1 MDLSFNK
8 QLDYQVNTFDI
19 ITPKHN
25 PKVEI
30 IVNRTFNKKD
40 MLGISLKED
49 LLKHINSKEK

>member
-1 MDLSFNK
+1 LDLSFNK

>member
-1 MDLSFNK
+1 LSLDK

-19 ITPKHN
+19 VDGKHN

-30 IVNRTFNKKD
+30 IVNRAFNKKD

-49 LLKHINSKEK
+49 LLKHITNQEK